1 MYELQ
6 AMQQNCEK
14 LPPGVNHSK
23 EFDITVTTWGFEPN
37 LLHTRVAK

>member
-6 AMQQNCEK
+6 AMQQNSEK

-23 EFDITVTTWGFEPN
+23 ELDITVTTGGFDPN
-37 LLHTRVAK
+37 LLHTRVAR